1 MASKKALTDEELF
14 AQFED
19 IPSAELDAA
28 SSSKRVTKPAKPT
41 ADTTTAEDDPLAE
54 LSALASVRP
63 TSRPS
68 TPRLSSSTTSGTTS
82 GTGRQKTPASSG
94 APSARTSIDQ
104 PRSAVPIR
112 KSTESTRGYHQ
123 PQSASVEEA
132 SESETSQGF
141 KSSAE
146 STRPYETESREA
158 ASPTPN
164 AGGGWWG
171 SVFTA
176 ASAAVK
182 QAEAAVKEIRGNEEA
197 QKWAQQ
203 VKGNVDVLKQY
214 SKLYSALS

>member
-1 MASKKALTDEELF
+1 MGSKKTANYDDLF
-14 AQFED
+14 ADLDD
-19 IPSAELDAA
+19 ISSAGPDAA
-28 SSSKRVTKPAKPT
+28 SSTKRVTKSPDNAT
-41 ADTTTAEDDPLAE
+41 TDTTSAEDDPLAE
-54 LSALASVRP
+54 LSALASARP

-104 PRSAVPIR
+104 PRTALPVR
-112 KSTESTRGYHQ
+112 QSTESTRGYHQ

-132 SESETSQGF
+132 SESEASQGVTST
-141 KSSAE
+141 SSAE
-146 STRPYETESREA
+146 TTRPYGTETREA

-214 SKLYSALS
+214 SK